1 MGKTKKTATPA
12 APARPAIYYS
22 LHTLLE
28 TIRVIKVYE
37 DPLCT
42 LLHAIRSAG
51 SASPEVEGELQLVL
65 DEMPSAAYAQEL
77 NEVRGLL
84 AQETGPSQQMVPS
97 LPSARSETGAEQVP
111 KQTRTAPK
119 RAAKSRSTPRRG

>member
-1 MGKTKKTATPA
+1 MGKTKKRVTPS

-42 LLHAIRSAG
+42 LLHAIRTAG
-51 SASPEVEGELQLVL
+51 SISAEVEGELQLVL
-65 DEMPSAAYAQEL
+65 DEMPSAAYAHEL
-77 NEVRGLL
+77 NDVRALL
-84 AQETGPSQQMVPS
+84 SQRTGPSQKLVP
-97 LPSARSETGAEQVP
+97 PETGAEQVP
-111 KQTRTAPK
+111 KQTRTPPK
-119 RAAKSRSTPRRG
+119 RAVKSRSAPRRG